1 MVPYA
6 LTPTMERGELP
17 EGGWSTSLPNISRS
31 SGTSSPSTNS
41 DQYININSPAHANSS
56 NHQTVPSDSTDSPT
70 GRSTNGA
77 SSPKPVA
84 FYEDAFVHGY
94 KEGFAKAHIEL
105 KHRPIAIIGMSCRL
119 PGSVSSPDE
128 FWELLARNR
137 TGFSPIPASRFSTN
151 RYHHLN
157 PGKAGTTNARGGHC
171 MCH

>member
-1 MVPYA
+1 MSKVLIQGTNAWFLAVLTASLSLSQSFTTVSSYHRRKTFSSMVPYA

-105 KHRPIAIIGMSCRL
+105 KHL
-119 PGSVSSPDE
+119 
-128 FWELLARNR
+128 
-137 TGFSPIPASRFSTN
+137 
-151 RYHHLN
+151 
-157 PGKAGTTNARGGHC
+157 
-171 MCH
+171 